1 MRNFKLFLL
10 LAMSLLV
17 IANAC
22 QPMAP
27 ESMLLPTRTP
37 TPLPPTSTPVPT
49 SKPTLEVDL
58 QALQGKQVRVAYP
71 YLTDR
76 SRFNQLIDDFNLTNA
91 WGIRAVAEY
100 FDGDDSMA
108 EALVQGDIQANVI
121 IAKTY
126 DLKNPQNQV
135 LLLDLNEYINDPT
148 WGALGAYR
156 PGSPFEAF
164 APKANETTPRYLL
177 PLAFDAGLIYY
188 RTEWAKELGLE
199 EMPLSWD
206 DFVSQM
212 QAGLAANLNDN
223 IFINN
228 GTGGLLL
235 SKSLF
240 SAQSWY
246 AAYGGT
252 YSLENGVLQLQDD
265 ALDASFRALRQ
276 AFVDDTSWV
285 GLEPTPQ
292 QYFVDKYALAYEGT
306 LSELNQ
312 QAQYLPEK
320 KTALTWETIPYPT
333 TDGKGSI
340 ALESISVAINTE
352 DAGSELAAW
361 FFVRWLLQPT
371 QQVRLVD
378 LNGLWPATGH
388 PALVA
393 VDYAAFHPA
402 WTSALKEGVRLT
414 LAPESASWGIN
425 RYVLQD
431 AYLRIYDLEPEYFP
445 NIIEV
450 LKQTLFN
457 YPGGQP

>member
-1 MRNFKLFLL
+1 MRKFKPLL
-10 LAMSLLV
+10 LLLMSLLV
-17 IANAC
+17 IATSC
-22 QPMAP
+22 QPTAP
-27 ESMLLPTRTP
+27 EPTLPPTRTA
-37 TPLPPTSTPVPT
+37 TPLPPTTTPVPT
-49 SKPTLEVDL
+49 SEPTLVVDL
-58 QALQGKQVRVAYP
+58 KALDGQEVRVAYP
-71 YLTDR
+71 YLTDKN
-76 SRFNQLIDDFNLTNA
+76 RFNQLIDDFNLTNS
-91 WGIRAVAEY
+91 WGIQAVADY
-100 FDGDDSMA
+100 FDSDDSMA
-108 EALVQGDIQANVI
+108 EALLQGDLQANVL

-126 DLKNPQNQV
+126 DLMNPQNQIV
-135 LLLDLNEYINDPT
+135 YLDLDDYINDPT
-148 WGALGAYR
+148 WGAQNAYR
-156 PGSPFEAF
+156 QGSPFEAF
-164 APKANETTPRYLL
+164 APKPNEATARYSL

-199 EMPLSWD
+199 AVPLGWD

-223 IFINN
+223 IYINN

-235 SKSLF
+235 SKSVL

-252 YSLENGVLQLQDD
+252 YSLENRVLQLDD
-265 ALDASFRALRQ
+265 SALDASFRALKQ
-276 AFVDDTSWV
+276 AFIDDSSWV
-285 GLEPTPQ
+285 GLEPTPY

-312 QAQYLPEK
+312 QTQYLPEK
-320 KTALTWETIPYPT
+320 QTVLNWETIPYPT

-340 ALESISVAINTE
+340 ALESISVAINAE
-352 DAGSELAAW
+352 EAGSELAAW

-393 VDYAAFHPA
+393 ADYAAFHPA
-402 WTSALKEGVRLT
+402 WASALKEGVHLT
-414 LAPESASWGIN
+414 LAPETASWGIN

-431 AYLRIYDLEPEYFP
+431 AYQRIYDLDSEYFP
-445 NIIEV
+445 NIIGV
-450 LKQTLFN
+450 LKQTL
-457 YPGGQP
+457 YDYTGGQP

>member
-10 LAMSLLV
+10 LSMNLLV
-17 IANAC
+17 IVNAC
-22 QPMAP
+22 QPMAS
-27 ESMLLPTRTP
+27 ESTLFPTRTP

-58 QALQGKQVRVAYP
+58 QALQGKQLRVAYP
-71 YLTDR
+71 YLTDK

-100 FDGDDSMA
+100 FDSDFFVA
-108 EALVQGDIQANVI
+108 EALLQGDIQANVI

-126 DLKNPQNQV
+126 DLMNPQNQV
-135 LLLDLNEYINDPT
+135 VFLDLNDYINDPT
-148 WGALGAYR
+148 WGALNAYR

-164 APKANETTPRYLL
+164 APKANEATPRYSL
-177 PLAFDAGLIYY
+177 PLAYDAGLIYY

-199 EMPLSWD
+199 EVPLGWD

-212 QAGLAANLNDN
+212 QVGLTSNLNDN
-223 IFINN
+223 FYINN

-235 SKSLF
+235 SKSLL

-312 QAQYLPEK
+312 QAQFLPEK

-340 ALESISVAINTE
+340 ALESISVAINAQ

-361 FFVRWLLQPT
+361 FFVRWLLMPT

-393 VDYAAFHPA
+393 ADYAAFHPA
-402 WTSALKEGVRLT
+402 WVSALKQGVRLT

-457 YPGGQP
+457 YIGEQP

>member
-1 MRNFKLFLL
+1 MN
-10 LAMSLLV
+10 LLV
-17 IANAC
+17 IVNAC
-22 QPMAP
+22 QPMAS
-27 ESMLLPTRTP
+27 ESTLFPTRTP

-58 QALQGKQVRVAYP
+58 QALQGKQLRVAYP
-71 YLTDR
+71 YLTDK

-100 FDGDDSMA
+100 FDSDFFVA
-108 EALVQGDIQANVI
+108 EALLQGDIQANVI

-126 DLKNPQNQV
+126 DLMNPQNQV
-135 LLLDLNEYINDPT
+135 VFLDLNDYINDPT
-148 WGALGAYR
+148 WGALNAYR

-164 APKANETTPRYLL
+164 APKANEATPRYSL
-177 PLAFDAGLIYY
+177 PLAYDAGLIYY

-199 EMPLSWD
+199 EVPLGWD

-212 QAGLAANLNDN
+212 QVGLTSNLNDN
-223 IFINN
+223 FYVNN

-252 YSLENGVLQLQDD
+252 YSLENGVLQLQDG

-312 QAQYLPEK
+312 QAQFLPEK

-340 ALESISVAINTE
+340 ALESISVAINAQ

-361 FFVRWLLQPT
+361 FFVRWLLMPT

-393 VDYAAFHPA
+393 ADYAAFHPA
-402 WTSALKEGVRLT
+402 WASALKQGVRLR

-450 LKQTLFN
+450 LKQTLFD
-457 YPGGQP
+457 YTGGQP